1 MNAVAEPWDRE
12 DVAEVSRLRL
22 PPHSL
27 EAEQSVLGGL
37 LLDNNAWDRAGD
49 LLTDSDF
56 YRHEHR
62 LIYAAIGAMVNSNK
76 AADVVTVFEFLQ
88 RMGHAEAC
96 GGILYLNSLAQ
107 SVPSAANMRRYAGI
121 VRERSVLRKLVAAS
135 DEIATSAFN
144 PGDRGAA
151 EILDAA
157 QAAVLRIAEQGP
169 QTDDDW
175 EGVDVGVVRLIDHIN
190 DVHSGHVQ
198 PDIIPTGFKALDE
211 KLSGGAR
218 PGELITIGMRS
229 GMGKTALAI
238 NILMNAA
245 KAGDPGGMFS
255 MEMPRQQVHMRM
267 NSAESHVHLT
277 KLKRPERLND
287 MDWSRLSEATELIG
301 KLPIHVSD
309 KTGLTITQIRSRAR
323 ALKRKLGKL
332 RVIVVDH
339 LGLTRG
345 TDPRAMR
352 AYQIAEVTGG
362 LKSLAK
368 ELNCVVYQLVQIKRG
383 VDERTD
389 AMPTLADIR
398 DASSVEDDSDIVIF
412 GHREFKN
419 KPDLDGD
426 WRYYAEIL
434 IAKQRDGE
442 LGRLPLM
449 YVGENTRF
457 ADWPAD
463 KEIPTTKVRRATSK
477 PGGFE

>member
-1 MNAVAEPWDRE
+1 MTGRPEPE
-12 DVAEVSRLRL
+12 DDSGRLRV

-27 EAEQSVLGGL
+27 EAEQSLLGGL
-37 LLDNNAWDRAGD
+37 LLDNGAWDRVGD
-49 LLTDSDF
+49 IVNDTDF

-62 LIYAAIGAMVNSNK
+62 LIFEAVAALINATK
-76 AADVVTVFEFLQ
+76 PADVITVFERLQ
-88 RMGHAEAC
+88 RVGKADEV
-96 GGILYLNSLAQ
+96 GGMVYLNSLAA
-107 SVPSAANMRRYAGI
+107 SVPSAANCRRYAEI
-121 VRERSVLRKLVAAS
+121 VRERSILRQLVAVG

-144 PGDRGAA
+144 PHARTSADV
-151 EILDAA
+151 LDAA
-157 QAAVLRIAEQGP
+157 QAAVLRIAEQGQ

-175 EGVDVGVVRLIDHIN
+175 EDVSVGAVRLIDYISA
-190 DVHSGHVQ
+190 VHSGELK
-198 PDIIPTGFKALDE
+198 PDIIPTGFSALDE
-211 KLSGGAR
+211 KLNGGPR
-218 PGELITIGMRS
+218 PGEVVTIGMRS

-238 NILMNAA
+238 GVLMNAA
-245 KAGDPGGMFS
+245 KTGEPGGMFS
-255 MEMPRQQVHMRM
+255 MEMPRQQVLMRM
-267 NSAESHVHLT
+267 NSSQSHIHLT

-287 MDWSRLSEATELIG
+287 YDWSRLSEATHVVSQ
-301 KLPIHVSD
+301 LPIFISD
-309 KTGLTITQIRSRAR
+309 KTSLTINQIRSKAR
-323 ALKRKLGKL
+323 ALKRKKGKL

-339 LGLTRG
+339 VGLTRG

-352 AYQIAEVTGG
+352 AYQIAEVTSG

-368 ELNCVVYQLVQIKRG
+368 ELGAVVYQLVQIKREA
-383 VDERTD
+383 DSRPD

-419 KPDLDGD
+419 RPDLDDD
-426 WRYYAEIL
+426 WRHYCEIS

-463 KEIPTTKVRRATSK
+463 KDVPTTKTRKVHSS
-477 PGGFE
+477 GGDL

>member
-1 MNAVAEPWDRE
+1 MRPEPE
-12 DVAEVSRLRL
+12 DEGMSRLRT

-37 LLDNNAWDRAGD
+37 LLDNSAWDRAGD
-49 LLTDSDF
+49 LLTESDF

-62 LIYAAIGAMVNSNK
+62 LIYAAIGALVNSNK
-76 AADVVTVFEFLQ
+76 GADVITVFERLQ
-88 RMGHAEAC
+88 TNGKAADA
-96 GGILYLNSLAQ
+96 GGILYLNQLAQ
-107 SVPSAANMRRYAGI
+107 SVPSAANMRRYAEI
-121 VRERSVLRKLVAAS
+121 VRERAVLRKLVAAS

-144 PGDRGAA
+144 PGDRTASQV
-151 EILDAA
+151 LDDA

-175 EGVDVGVVRLIDHIN
+175 ECADIGAVRMIDHIN
-190 DVHSGHVQ
+190 SVNSGDVK
-198 PDIIPTGFKALDE
+198 PDIIPTGFNLLDE

-229 GMGKTALAI
+229 GMGKTAMAI

-245 KAGDPGGMFS
+245 KAGEPGGMFS
-255 MEMPRQQVHMRM
+255 MEMPRQQVMMRM
-267 NSAESHVHLT
+267 NSCESHVHLT

-287 MDWSRLSEATELIG
+287 HDWSALSESVELIA

-309 KTGLTITQIRSRAR
+309 KTSLTIAQIRSRAR
-323 ALKRKLGKL
+323 ALKRKMGKL

-339 LGLTRG
+339 IGLTRG

-352 AYQIAEVTGG
+352 AYQIAEVTSG

-368 ELNCVVYQLVQIKRG
+368 ELNCVVYQLVQIKREA
-383 VDERTD
+383 DARTD

-419 KPDLDGD
+419 KPDLDD
-426 WRYYAEIL
+426 EWRYYAEIMV
-434 IAKQRDGE
+434 AKQRDGE

-457 ADWPAD
+457 ADWPTDRPA
-463 KEIPTTKVRRATSK
+463 PTVKIRRSQ
-477 PGGFE
+477 GGL